1 MKLIPF
7 EPGDLLERIKQQ
19 LYSFFGI
26 DSGFIPELSSK
37 IEVNDTE
44 VFVRW
49 KIPPC
54 DDIQVYVDEQNV
66 TIRGVTKQFLETSET
81 KVSYSGRFTHR
92 LRLPV
97 KVRGERAQSTYRD
110 GVLEIRINKK

>member
-7 EPGDLLERIKQQ
+7 EPGDLLERVKQQ
-19 LYSFFGI
+19 LHSFFGI
-26 DSGFIPELSSK
+26 DSDFIPELSSK

-54 DDIQVYVDEQNV
+54 DDIQVYVDEQCV
-66 TIRGVTKQFLETSET
+66 TIRGVTKQFLETAET
-81 KVSYSGRFTHR
+81 KVSYSGQFSHR
-92 LRLPV
+92 LQLPV
-97 KVRGERAQSTYRD
+97 KVRGERAQSTYQD
-110 GVLEIRINKK
+110 GVLEIRINKQ